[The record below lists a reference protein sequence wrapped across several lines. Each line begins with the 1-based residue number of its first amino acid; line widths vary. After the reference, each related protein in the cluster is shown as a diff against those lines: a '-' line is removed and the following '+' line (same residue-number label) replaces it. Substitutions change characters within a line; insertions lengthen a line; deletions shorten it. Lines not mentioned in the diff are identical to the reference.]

1 MNADPGLSAWDGAT
15 WIGGGDEDLVFYSH
29 YMSIYKLKYTL
40 SINEGSTR
48 ASFVIG
54 ANDSRLMSK
63 NKNIH
68 QLENKKDESY
78 VKLELDISAVGASPD
93 GKAKFNVYRAGYSP
107 KDVCSRTVGHFRNCS

>member
-1 MNADPGLSAWDGAT
+1 MPTLALAPGTEQPGSAVA
-15 WIGGGDEDLVFYSH
+15 DEDLVFYSH

-78 VKLELDISAVGASPD
+78 VKLELDISAVGAL
-93 GKAKFNVYRAGYSP
+93 
-107 KDVCSRTVGHFRNCS
+107 RTVKRNLMFIAQVILRKMYQPYR